1 MQPSLLQA
9 VLTYPSFWVK
19 LNFYYSKFISQIGS
33 KLKNMLAE
41 KIHLLGRH
49 KKIWI
54 ATLCVLM
61 GLAMARSTVP
71 SAMAEQTKE
80 EKAWQKMLNLEAA
93 NALWRLKRALKKD
106 AFYSGRAR
114 LNVWR
119 AAAMDAGKFDPQKYE
134 EFKNQLYENSVNDSL
149 KCFEYFIEQNGYHDA
164 NMCLQTW
171 KIHAKE
177 IDMFDESTYQE
188 YIQRLNSLKEKKS
201 E

>member
-1 MQPSLLQA
+1 MHPLARHIKFWTIALRFLL
-9 VLTYPSFWVK
+9 VLT
-19 LNFYYSKFISQIGS
+19 L
-33 KLKNMLAE
+33 
-41 KIHLLGRH
+41 
-49 KKIWI
+49 
-54 ATLCVLM
+54 VL
-61 GLAMARSTVP
+61 STV
-71 SAMAEQTKE
+71 STAMAEQTKE

-93 NALWRLKRALKKD
+93 NALWRLKRALKKEG
-106 AFYSGRAR
+106 FYSGRAR

-134 EFKNQLYENSVNDSL
+134 EFKNQIYEKSVSDSL
-149 KCFEYFIEQNGYHDA
+149 KCFEYFIEQNGYNDA

-188 YIQRLNSLKEKKS
+188 LIKRLNDMKEQKT